1 MKSMA
6 KQETENRQQAAMSE
20 EELSALVEKRVQE
33 ELAKRQ
39 AEAAAAAKM
48 EVPENVIDPWE
59 VKRDVFLPYVTKGE
73 EQFVYVS
80 VNGRKYQVPR
90 GKAVSVPLPLYERI
104 QIMLEAQANEV
115 KFRDSL
121 PNEAFPS

>member
-1 MKSMA
+1 MA
-6 KQETENRQQAAMSE
+6 KQETETRQKAAMSD
-20 EELSALVEKRVQE
+20 EELSALVEQRVQE

-39 AEAAAAAKM
+39 AEAEAMALQ
-48 EVPENVIDPWE
+48 EVPENVIDPWDE
-59 VKRDVFLPYVTKGE
+59 KRDVFLPYVTKGE

-90 GKAVSVPLPLYERI
+90 GKNLSVQLPLYERI

>member
-1 MKSMA
+1 
-6 KQETENRQQAAMSE
+6 MSD
-20 EELSALVEKRVQE
+20 EELSALVEQRVQE

-39 AEAAAAAKM
+39 AEAETMALQ
-48 EVPENVIDPWE
+48 EVPENIIDPWE
-59 VKRDVFLPYVTKGE
+59 EKRDVFLPYVTKGE

-90 GKAVSVPLPLYERI
+90 GKSVSVPLPLYERI

>member
-1 MKSMA
+1 MA
-6 KQETENRQQAAMSE
+6 KQETENRKQAAMSE
-20 EELSALVEKRVQE
+20 EELSALVEQRVQE

-39 AEAAAAAKM
+39 AEAEAMALQ
-48 EVPENVIDPWE
+48 EVPENIIDTWE
-59 VKRDVFLPYVTKGE
+59 EKRDVFLPYVTKGE

-90 GKAVSVPLPLYERI
+90 GKSVSVPLPLYERI